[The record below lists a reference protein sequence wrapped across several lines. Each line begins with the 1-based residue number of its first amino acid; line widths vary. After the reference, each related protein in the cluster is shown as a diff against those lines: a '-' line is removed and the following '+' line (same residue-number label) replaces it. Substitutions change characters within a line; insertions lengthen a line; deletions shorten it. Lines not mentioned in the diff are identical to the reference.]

1 MTTLKATITFEVSE
15 KHLEALS
22 NIQSKDVQ
30 ELTQE
35 DLLDLRTVLQKSL
48 VWEAHKDENKTYKE
62 VFKALAN
69 MVGNERLFR
78 PMDQRSL
85 PEFAMYHLLKW
96 VDSWNDASEK
106 IIVINETGEL
116 FYKALGN
123 DYTVSLNDTQA
134 QNYIRAFWEDFIEE
148 DCEDWDAEQI
158 FKHPAAFLDQQVGL
172 MAIRLIKAVFENSYN
187 ELGDDYYTSLV
198 DFKHVVAQM
207 SASDLWDLVD

>member
-1 MTTLKATITFEVSE
+1 MTKLTISFEISD

-30 ELTQE
+30 DFTQE

-48 VWEAHKDENKTYKE
+48 KWESQKDENKAYEET
-62 VFKALAN
+62 FKALAN

-85 PEFAMYHLLKW
+85 PEFAMHHLLKW
-96 VDSWNDASEK
+96 LDTLDVKTISVNA
-106 IIVINETGEL
+106 GEN
-116 FYKALGN
+116 FYDALG
-123 DYTVSLNDTQA
+123 DDHTVSYNDIQA

-148 DCEDWDAEQI
+148 DCEDWDVAQI
-158 FKHPAAFLDQQVGL
+158 LRRSAAFLDQQVGI
-172 MAIRLIKAVFENSYN
+172 MAGRLVPAIFKKTQQD
-187 ELGDDYYTSLV
+187 DDYIPL
-198 DFKHVVAQM
+198 DEFKRIVSEM